1 MLPLYDTIPAR
12 RFPFVNWLMIGL
24 CAVAFWFQLQGQQRG
39 PDGRDE
45 IVETYGMIP
54 KRVFQPNRPVV
65 VREELVI
72 RGEFG
77 PQRMVRERVLEPLR
91 FSPWWTLLTCIF
103 LHGGWAHI
111 VGNLWFLHIFG
122 DNVEDCFGH
131 IGFLAFYL
139 ACGVAASAVH
149 LITNA
154 GSPIPTIGASGAI
167 AGVMGAYLV
176 LYPRSQV
183 VALLPIF
190 VFLQIITVP
199 AVLFLGLW
207 FAMQFFSGVSSLG
220 ATMSGGV
227 AWWAHIGGFVAGMLL
242 AWQLKGRQVITTQTR
257 RRYPDE
263 AWRVHRV
270 RGW

>member
-1 MLPLYDTIPAR
+1 MLPLYDTIPSR
-12 RFPFVNWLMIGL
+12 RFPFVNWLMIAV
-24 CAVAFWFQLQGQQRG
+24 CAVAFWFQLRGQQEG
-39 PDGRDE
+39 PEGRDE
-45 IVETYGMIP
+45 IIETYGMIP
-54 KRVFQPNRPVV
+54 QRVFHPNQPVV
-65 VREELVI
+65 VREAVVI

-77 PQRMVRERVLEPLR
+77 PQQVIRERVLDPLG

-149 LITNA
+149 LVTNA
-154 GSPIPTIGASGAI
+154 GSPMPTIGASGAI

-176 LYPRSQV
+176 LYPRAQV

-190 VFLQIITVP
+190 IFLQIVTVP

-227 AWWAHIGGFVAGMLL
+227 AWWAHIGGFLAGVLI
-242 AWQLKGRQVITTQTR
+242 AWQLKDRQVVTTQTR
-257 RRYPDE
+257 RRYPDD

-270 RGW
+270 RPW